1 MSSQIYTFIYIA
13 TICNL
18 AIYMPDFAL
27 QNINN
32 IPHCLCFIYFHFLSF
47 MPGLFCIV
55 LQIEVCTC
63 KLENCKKKIQQ
74 FQNSLCID
82 LQAVLISA
90 VRQPS
95 FN

>member
-1 MSSQIYTFIYIA
+1 MIKRSRLIKQFIGKMSSQIYTFVYIA

-47 MPGLFCIV
+47 MPGKFCIV

-63 KLENCKKKIQQ
+63 KLENCKKK
-74 FQNSLCID
+74 NSTILK
-82 LQAVLISA
+82 
-90 VRQPS
+90 
-95 FN
+95 